1 MCPSPNFHIIHQIRI
16 LVLINILYHVRI
28 KISIEMEV
36 LFIMEREKIK
46 QIYQK
51 LDIIVRE
58 EDIDK
63 IMEDKNKVK
72 EFMRLYK
79 QEEIE
84 SMNYILGK
92 PLDNN
97 VFTQF
102 ELEAVSKINLFNR
115 KVVEACKNIY
125 EKEFKEVIV

>member
-1 MCPSPNFHIIHQIRI
+1 
-16 LVLINILYHVRI
+16 
-28 KISIEMEV
+28 
-36 LFIMEREKIK
+36 MEREKIK

>member
-1 MCPSPNFHIIHQIRI
+1 
-16 LVLINILYHVRI
+16 
-28 KISIEMEV
+28 
-36 LFIMEREKIK
+36 MEREKIK

-84 SMNYILGK
+84 SMNYIFGK
-92 PLDNN
+92 DRTNEY
-97 VFTQF
+97 FTEA
-102 ELEAVSKINLFNR
+102 ELQAVSKINLFNR
-115 KVVEACKNIY
+115 KAVEACKNIY